1 MTLDRDAEFD
11 VSGKTIAVRLT
22 HWDLVRINL
31 GFMPRL
37 WAAWTAGAVLAL
49 GAGIVRLSMPELGS
63 VSRAGLV
70 VLGAVALV
78 ATFASMAGFLAAV
91 AIALSTPYQSLLGD
105 HTYTFQADGLHE
117 RSFAKD
123 TLIEWGRV
131 QGVRLSMGFILIV
144 VAPGACHALPR
155 RAFGSPGEYRAFWRA
170 AQRLAR
176 GAAVTAG

>member
-11 VSGKTIAVRLT
+11 VSGKTITVRLT

-49 GAGIVRLSMPELGS
+49 GAGVVRLSMPELGS

-70 VLGAVALV
+70 VLSAVALV
-78 ATFASMAGFLAAV
+78 ATLASVAGFLAAV
-91 AIALSTPYQSLLGD
+91 AIALSTPYHSLLGARS
-105 HTYTFQADGLHE
+105 YTFQADGLHE
-117 RSFAKD
+117 RSSAQD

-131 QGVRLSMGFILIV
+131 QGVRRLRGFILIL

-155 RAFGSPGEYRAFWRA
+155 RAFASPGEYQAFWRA
-170 AQRLAR
+170 AQRLSR